1 MSSELTLKLVTAG
14 VFTQWKPANPI
25 AMAFSLL
32 LHCGACRILVP
43 WPEIETELPAL
54 EAYSLF

>member
-25 AMAFSLL
+25 VMAFLLL
-32 LHCGACRILVP
+32 LHCGACRIFVP

-54 EAYSLF
+54 EA